1 MRTLKTPQRP
11 RVTPQVPV
19 PVDSGLDW
27 GAAGWAGLAGGAAF
41 LVILTIGMI
50 IAGAGG
56 LAGAVRLLASV
67 ALGESVL
74 GAGQPAPALV
84 FLAAAAVHLQLSMI
98 YARILA
104 GIVDRMER
112 PAALLMGASF
122 GAVLYL
128 INYYALS
135 TFFPWF
141 VSARGP
147 SALVAHLVFGVVVAA
162 VYKRLTDGRRLRY

>member
-1 MRTLKTPQRP
+1 MRSLKTPQRP
-11 RVTPQVPV
+11 RVAPQVTV
-19 PVDSGLDW
+19 PVDEGLDW

-50 IAGAGG
+50 SAGG
-56 LAGAVRLLASV
+56 GGLSGAVRLLASV

-74 GAGQPAPALV
+74 EPGQPAPALV

-112 PAALLMGASF
+112 PAALLVGASF

-128 INYYALS
+128 VNYYALAG
-135 TFFPWF
+135 FFPWF

-147 SALVAHLVFGVVVAA
+147 SALIAHLAFGVVGAA
-162 VYKRLTDGRRLRY
+162 VYKRLTAGRRLD